1 MMTEKLY
8 QGDERNL
15 MKIFGSMVR
24 EQLNVVIDKISV
36 SFFSYKLLCLTQTQ
50 FPQTFLTN
58 PSKLRIYLCKIP
70 TVIRETLTV

>member
-24 EQLNVVIDKISV
+24 EQLNVAIDKISV
-36 SFFSYKLLCLTQTQ
+36 SFFSYKLLCLTLNQ

-58 PSKLRIYLCKIP
+58 PSKLRIYLWKIP
-70 TVIRETLTV
+70 TMIAETLIV